1 MQWGHNGTNSYN
13 TPQEMM
19 ATAVPQEGN
28 MDITEMP
35 ASAWKDSAQWS
46 CEMSAM
52 NTAHNSQPEPPE
64 AQQDM

>member
-1 MQWGHNGTNSYN
+1 
-13 TPQEMM
+13 MM

-52 NTAHNSQPEPPE
+52 NTAHNSQPEPTE